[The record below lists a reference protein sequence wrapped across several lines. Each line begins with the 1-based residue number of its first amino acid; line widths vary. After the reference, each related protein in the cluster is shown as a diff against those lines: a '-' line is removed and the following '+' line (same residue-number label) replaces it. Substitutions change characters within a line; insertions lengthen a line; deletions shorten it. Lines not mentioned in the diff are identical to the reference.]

1 MILNCTR
8 FDKTLIVDLK
18 QSTQTKPYYGY
29 YVKKKR
35 VKIFGETSER
45 NVGETTRRL
54 EGRVIDH
61 NKRDKN
67 SHILKH
73 GKERNHQ
80 PTGINDVKIL
90 AKNFRNC
97 LLYTSPSPR
106 DATLS
111 RMPSSA

>member
-8 FDKTLIVDLK
+8 FDKTLIIDLK

-29 YVKKKR
+29 QVKKKR

-80 PTGINDVKIL
+80 PMDINNVKIL
-90 AKNFRNC
+90 AKKKRKQTNSWSQSFQDNNNNIKP
-97 LLYTSPSPR
+97 YK
-106 DATLS
+106 
-111 RMPSSA
+111 